1 MLQSVG
7 PPMEKIFEG
16 DLASF
21 EVPDLLTFL
30 NLSQPTGVLVLER
43 RDQETKLFLREGR
56 PVFATSTGEDLRLGT
71 MLVRMGKLSAQSLD
85 KVLQRTKS
93 ASLRIGQALLSEKLL
108 TEDGLASFLKVQV
121 SEVIFDTFVW
131 REGTFTFYDRV
142 PPPATVVT
150 LEMDL
155 RNLIMEGVRRIDVRG
170 RLDAVFPER
179 NMVVEAV
186 VNPERIK
193 QAVTLTQDEWRLF
206 FLIDGRRSIREICHL
221 AGNPD
226 EATTLQILHNLLT
239 ARFVALGPAAPDAPA
254 SLPTVLPVEGGVTVK
269 MPEVKAAA
277 APAVVPSVAVAP
289 SVEFNAGLAMRKL
302 TADDTHEIV
311 SKKAVAYLANAKKVT
326 ISRLVLVQDGAETS
340 FPLIRD
346 AYTLGRHRNNDIVIS
361 DPKASSFHARI
372 DRSSEGFVLV
382 DLKSR
387 NGSWVNGK
395 RAETALLKTGDE
407 LRLGMAKLIYKVDYT
422 SSV

>member
-1 MLQSVG
+1 
-7 PPMEKIFEG
+7 MEKIFEG

-121 SEVIFDTFVW
+121 SEVIFDTFLW

-269 MPEVKAAA
+269 MPEVKVASAA

>member
-1 MLQSVG
+1 
-7 PPMEKIFEG
+7 
-16 DLASF
+16 
-21 EVPDLLTFL
+21 
-30 NLSQPTGVLVLER
+30 
-43 RDQETKLFLREGR
+43 
-56 PVFATSTGEDLRLGT
+56 
-71 MLVRMGKLSAQSLD
+71 KLSAQSLD
-85 KVLQRTKS
+85 KVLQRTRS

-108 TEDGLASFLKVQV
+108 TEEGLASFLKVQV
-121 SEVIFDTFVW
+121 SEIIFDTFVW
-131 REGTFTFYDRV
+131 HEGTFTFYDRV

-170 RLDAVFPER
+170 RLDAVFPDR
-179 NMVVEAV
+179 DMVVEAV

-193 QAVTLTQDEWRLF
+193 QSVTLTQDEWRVF
-206 FLIDGRRSIREICHL
+206 FLVDGRRSLSEICRI
-221 AGNPD
+221 AASGE
-226 EATTLQILHNLLT
+226 EAATLQILHTRLT
-239 ARFVALGPAAPDAPA
+239 ARLVALGPAARDGPA

-269 MPEVKAAA
+269 MPEVKVPVAA
-277 APAVVPSVAVAP
+277 APAAIASAAAASAAAAVAAP
-289 SVEFNAGLAMRKL
+289 SVEFNAGLAMRKP

-326 ISRLVLVQDGAETS
+326 ISRLVLVKDGSETS

-372 DRSSEGFVLV
+372 DRTSEGFVLV

-395 RAETALLKTGDE
+395 RVETAPLKTGDE
-407 LRLGMAKLIYKVDYT
+407 LRLGMARLIYKVDYT
-422 SSV
+422 SSF